1 MEAPEVKIGHLKR
14 YRDIARLL
22 VRYGRTDLVRRS
34 GLEDVSDE
42 KDETRDTP
50 MTELSERFARDLEAL
65 GPTYIKIGQ
74 LLSTRADLLPPPFL
88 VALARLQDDVAPFP
102 YGQLEEILTAEL
114 GVRVSKA
121 FATFERE

>member
-65 GPTYIKIGQ
+65 GPTYIKIG
-74 LLSTRADLLPPPFL
+74 
-88 VALARLQDDVAPFP
+88 
-102 YGQLEEILTAEL
+102 
-114 GVRVSKA
+114 
-121 FATFERE
+121 